1 MTPIEREKIT
11 DTMLHVSSARS
22 AFEQI
27 DGSQVPNADGIEEC
41 LESAQQSL
49 KEALGYARP
58 KPESQEK

>member
-22 AFEQI
+22 SLDQI
-27 DGSQVPNADGIEEC
+27 DASQVPNADDIEEC

-58 KPESQEK
+58 KSESPEK